1 MFVGLLVEI
10 VCGQIVVTSACMLA
24 QKWDEVCVCV
34 CMVGSINM
42 WAPMWVILVVVL
54 LECLIFSEA
63 VPTVFHVCM
72 CLMEMLKR
80 EGNHGGIMCSF

>member
-42 WAPMWVILVVVL
+42 WAPMWVILVV
-54 LECLIFSEA
+54 
-63 VPTVFHVCM
+63 
-72 CLMEMLKR
+72 MLR
-80 EGNHGGIMCSF
+80 